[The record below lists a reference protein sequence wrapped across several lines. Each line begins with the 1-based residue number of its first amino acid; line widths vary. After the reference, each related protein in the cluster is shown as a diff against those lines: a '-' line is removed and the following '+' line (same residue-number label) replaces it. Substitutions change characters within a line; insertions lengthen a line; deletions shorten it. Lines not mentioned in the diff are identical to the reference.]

1 MRVAVVREVAP
12 TIRDCQLS
20 FQPRTT
26 IDVEKAY
33 AQHDAYVALLRRLG
47 CRIVALPAEPALPD
61 SVFVEDAAVVLPGL
75 AVITRPGAPSRRPE
89 TESVAAALA
98 PYRRLATILPPGT
111 LDGGD
116 VLLAGGTLFVGRSR
130 RSNEDGVSQLQI
142 MADGCGLEVRA
153 VPVEGCLHL
162 KSAVTAVGRGTLL
175 INPEWVHPR
184 AFPSFDL
191 VPVDPDEPHAANA
204 LDIGGVLVYPASF
217 PRTRARLQER
227 GFAVE
232 TVDVTELQ
240 KAEGAVT
247 CCSLVFEAPFNP

>member
-1 MRVAVVREVAP
+1 ME
-12 TIRDCQLS
+12 
-20 FQPRTT
+20 
-26 IDVEKAY
+26 
-33 AQHDAYVALLRRLG
+33 LLRRLG

-98 PYRRLATILPPGT
+98 PYRRLAAVLPPGT

-116 VLLAGGTLFVGRSR
+116 VLFAGGTLFVGLSR
-130 RSNEDGVSQLQI
+130 RSNEDGIAQLRTL
-142 MADGCGLEVRA
+142 AAGCGIDVRA
-153 VPVEGCLHL
+153 VPIEACLHL
-162 KSAVTAVGRGTLL
+162 KSAVTAIGRGTLL
-175 INPEWVHPR
+175 INPDWVDVR
-184 AFPSFDL
+184 AFPGFAF

-217 PRTRARLQER
+217 PRTRARLREK

-232 TVDVTELQ
+232 TVDVAELQ

-247 CCSLVFEAPFNP
+247 CCSLVFETPVRP